1 MFSLMGCAMK
11 KGFIKKK
18 LITDEISAN
27 EPMLIKDI
35 SIKHVLKMNFLQIMF
50 LVYAVIVIVIALLFM

>member
-1 MFSLMGCAMK
+1 MGCAMK

-27 EPMLIKDI
+27 EPRLIKDI